1 MTTTMNKQQQ
11 RRRQRSTRSS
21 RLLSLVGAV
30 ASVAT
35 ACSCSSSMQHAAGFS
50 TTTTSSGSRSPLHH
64 QETSSL
70 PIVDERTI
78 NTILIDSR
86 VQSSSSTKTNKK
98 QYNKK
103 TDGDSDNDD
112 DDFIVI
118 RRTQQGG
125 KNVDAADVDGKD
137 ATNADSNSE
146 LGDLPPVLQ
155 QITDERKNFQM
166 NLGKAMDTLRKDYP
180 EILKQTPDFSIYHPD
195 ITVVDPS
202 GVQLTGIDSYK
213 SSIKFMQQFV
223 KFWFQ
228 MDRSGLQ
235 FRLVYD
241 FARSSIRVSWHAVLI
256 PKVPLGKPLHLDG
269 ICMYKLDVESG
280 KVVEHKFEKLSINNT
295 PVVPPYGVFSLL
307 QQQDLMGVPAGVPMG
322 I

>member
-1 MTTTMNKQQQ
+1 
-11 RRRQRSTRSS
+11 
-21 RLLSLVGAV
+21 
-30 ASVAT
+30 
-35 ACSCSSSMQHAAGFS
+35 
-50 TTTTSSGSRSPLHH
+50 
-64 QETSSL
+64 L
-70 PIVDERTI
+70 PVVDEATI

-98 QYNKK
+98 QNKK
-103 TDGDSDNDD
+103 TDGGSDNDD

-118 RRTQQGG
+118 RRTQQDG
-125 KNVDAADVDGKD
+125 KNIDAADVDEKG

-146 LGDLPPVLQ
+146 LRDLPPVLQ
-155 QITDERKNFQM
+155 EITDERKNFQM